1 MDYFD
6 SYATH
11 HKPYKAG
18 NWCYEDGLVYGGLEA
33 LHRATGDA
41 KWLDHLM
48 RLIDPQLQAG
58 PSLSGYNVSDYNI
71 DNILSGRA
79 LMYLHE
85 VTGDKKWLGY
95 ADLLIDQL
103 VTQPRTK
110 SGVYWHKLR
119 YPWQVWLDGLYMC
132 PPFQMSYGLRTQNDA
147 LVSDALTQVE
157 KALRQTY
164 VPETGLYAHA
174 FDEARKQ
181 PWADPK
187 TGHPKAHWARAIGW
201 LAMALVDIAELVGP
215 ARFAPL
221 KQQTMD
227 LLIKAV
233 TLRQESGLWLQ
244 VIDQP
249 DLPGN
254 WEETSASAMFV
265 YALKKAQNLHL
276 WHGDTEEM
284 IQQLLTQSLRH
295 KPDGGLEMYRTC
307 HVAGLGMYQNRFR
320 DGSAEYYI
328 SETCVCDDPKGV
340 GPLMNLIALAPS
352 TVAKIDP
359 DTQSTNADQRSE
371 VKT

>member
-110 SGVYWHKLR
+110 SGV
-119 YPWQVWLDGLYMC
+119 
-132 PPFQMSYGLRTQNDA
+132 
-147 LVSDALTQVE
+147 
-157 KALRQTY
+157 
-164 VPETGLYAHA
+164 
-174 FDEARKQ
+174 
-181 PWADPK
+181 
-187 TGHPKAHWARAIGW
+187 
-201 LAMALVDIAELVGP
+201 
-215 ARFAPL
+215 
-221 KQQTMD
+221 
-227 LLIKAV
+227 
-233 TLRQESGLWLQ
+233 
-244 VIDQP
+244 
-249 DLPGN
+249 
-254 WEETSASAMFV
+254 
-265 YALKKAQNLHL
+265 
-276 WHGDTEEM
+276 
-284 IQQLLTQSLRH
+284 
-295 KPDGGLEMYRTC
+295 
-307 HVAGLGMYQNRFR
+307 
-320 DGSAEYYI
+320 
-328 SETCVCDDPKGV
+328 
-340 GPLMNLIALAPS
+340 
-352 TVAKIDP
+352 
-359 DTQSTNADQRSE
+359 
-371 VKT
+371 